1 MAEVSEYQMNYFPD
15 STYDYGNNGRMG
27 VATPQANPTVEA
39 EFSILFPRTVSLQ
52 ASRLICDTADP
63 KQRLMSYIQNLD
75 KTLLGYGGMKLTS
88 FGFACTGS
96 SYLVGADAEQ
106 VIEEELS
113 DQFGYPV
120 VLAASAIRSALQA
133 VGAERIV
140 LVSPYPDWLS
150 DAAHAYWT
158 ASGFQVTNVRRVA
171 TRTTNTETIYELS
184 SADALPLLR
193 DSMMTGVD
201 AVLISGTGM
210 PTLSAIH
217 DVKLNVPIIS
227 SNLCLAWRLLQVAG
241 KAELLETD
249 HPPFIRGWGMRLSEA
264 RSSSPA
270 G

>member
-1 MAEVSEYQMNYFPD
+1 MSFFPD
-15 STYDYGNNGRMG
+15 PRYDYGSDGRIG

-52 ASRLICDTADP
+52 AIRLVCDSADP
-63 KQRLMSYIQNLD
+63 KQRLMSYIQDLD
-75 KTLLGYGGMKLTS
+75 KTLLGYGGMNLTG

-96 SYLVGADAEQ
+96 SYLIGADAEQ
-106 VIEEELS
+106 ALEERLS

-120 VLAASAIRSALQA
+120 VLAASAIRTVLQNL
-133 VGAERIV
+133 GAERIV

-158 ASGFQVTNVRRVA
+158 VSGFDVTNVRRVA
-171 TRTTNTETIYELS
+171 TRTSNTQTIYELS

-193 DSMMTGVD
+193 EGMMAGVD

-227 SNLCLAWRLLQVAG
+227 SNLCLAWRLLQIAG
-241 KAELLETD
+241 KAELLEAD
-249 HPPFIRGWGMRLSEA
+249 NLPFIGGWETRLSEA
-264 RSSSPA
+264 RSRARA